1 MMIKEIVLN
10 FTKITFYYNIY
21 NFYFYFG
28 YLMPDT
34 RYHPYLHWD
43 YILEDVENE
52 SIKKMK
58 IFQIV
63 KHANKGMLQEYGIEF
78 Y

>member
-10 FTKITFYYNIY
+10 FTKIMFYYNIY
-21 NFYFYFG
+21 NFYFYFED
-28 YLMPDT
+28 LMPDT

-52 SIKKMK
+52 SI
-58 IFQIV
+58 
-63 KHANKGMLQEYGIEF
+63 
-78 Y
+78 